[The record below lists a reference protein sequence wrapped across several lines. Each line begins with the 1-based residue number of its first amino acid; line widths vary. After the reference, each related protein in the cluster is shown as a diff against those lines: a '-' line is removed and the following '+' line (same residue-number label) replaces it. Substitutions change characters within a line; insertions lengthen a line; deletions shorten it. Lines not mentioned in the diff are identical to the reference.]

1 MTVAPMPDHSAWD
14 HAAYFV
20 AGRRAPLPLH
30 GFLKPCVLS
39 IPIANSGVNAFQNL
53 TLVIPG
59 TPKPVGHP
67 ADVCKHFVEVP
78 APFLAP
84 VRSSPPLLRKFSS
97 QHRTEPVPPV
107 PRIFM
112 ADPDPALLQQIFDI
126 STRQREPSVPLHSR
140 AQGSDRVQ
148 ILRKAGGFALL

>member
-1 MTVAPMPDHSAWD
+1 MFCRWSSGALIASWV
-14 HAAYFV
+14 F
-20 AGRRAPLPLH
+20 
-30 GFLKPCVLS
+30 FKPCLLRVT
-39 IPIANSGVNAFQNL
+39 IANRGVNAFQNL
-53 TLVIPG
+53 TLVIAG

-84 VRSSPPLLRKFSS
+84 VRSNPPLLRKFSG

-112 ADPDPALLQQIFDI
+112 ADPDPALLQQALDI
-126 STRQREPSVPLHSR
+126 STRQWGPSLALRSQ
-140 AQGSDRVQ
+140 AEGSERV
-148 ILRKAGGFALL
+148 